1 MAQEKITIN
10 ASEKTVEFLSEIA
23 GNKTAGATICV
34 QIVEQIV
41 SQTKMDPHSIVDSM
55 QFLLQIRAYSMRE
68 IKGLFTPAEWCY
80 MADSLN
86 GTIITPE
93 FRCNTG
99 GLIASV
105 EDSNDF
111 DNLAEKWKVDVDALI
126 EKIKKLTGA
135 QVDAVY
141 SRVENFWDHTAEGNA
156 DQNSEWNLNKW
167 SVW

>member
-1 MAQEKITIN
+1 
-10 ASEKTVEFLSEIA
+10 
-23 GNKTAGATICV
+23 
-34 QIVEQIV
+34 
-41 SQTKMDPHSIVDSM
+41 
-55 QFLLQIRAYSMRE
+55 
-68 IKGLFTPAEWCY
+68 

-111 DNLAEKWKVDVDALI
+111 DNLAAKWKVDVGALI

-135 QVDAVY
+135 QVDAIY
-141 SRVENFWDHTAEGNA
+141 SRIESFWNHTAEGNA
-156 DQNSEWNLNKW
+156 DQTSEWNLNKW

>member
-1 MAQEKITIN
+1 MATKNITIRV
-10 ASEKTVEFLSEIA
+10 SEETAEFLAKVYENPT
-23 GNKTAGATICV
+23 GGATACV
-34 QIVEQIV
+34 EIVEQMIRQ
-41 SQTKMDPHSIVDSM
+41 SGSDPHTLVSSI
-55 QFLLQIRAYSMRE
+55 QFLQQIRAYSLRE

-86 GTIITPE
+86 GTMITPE

-105 EDSNDF
+105 EASNDF
-111 DNLAEKWKVDVDALI
+111 DGLAAKWEVDLTFLI

-141 SRVENFWDHTAEGNA
+141 TRVEIFWDHSVEGN
-156 DQNSEWNLNKW
+156 DQDSEWNLNKW

>member
-1 MAQEKITIN
+1 MATKNITIRV
-10 ASEKTVEFLSEIA
+10 SEETAEFLAKVYENPT
-23 GNKTAGATICV
+23 GGATACV
-34 QIVEQIV
+34 EIVEQMIRQ
-41 SQTKMDPHSIVDSM
+41 SGSDPHTLVSSI
-55 QFLLQIRAYSMRE
+55 QFLQQIRAYSLRE

-86 GTIITPE
+86 GTMITPE

-111 DNLAEKWKVDVDALI
+111 DGLAAKWEVDVNVLI

-141 SRVENFWDHTAEGNA
+141 TRIEMFWDHSVEGN